1 MPSHQLTT
9 AFQLPS
15 HANRFMLTGLWR
27 GALGMNQTFISSDCG
42 AWRRA
47 PSFLLELVLFCF
59 LLRSSRLGQGSPGR
73 APVPGP
79 PSSVI
84 KQVY

>member
-47 PSFLLELVLFCF
+47 PSFLSELVLGCFC
-59 LLRSSRLGQGSPGR
+59 LLRSSRLGQGSQGQ
-73 APVPGP
+73 G
-79 PSSVI
+79 SHSVI